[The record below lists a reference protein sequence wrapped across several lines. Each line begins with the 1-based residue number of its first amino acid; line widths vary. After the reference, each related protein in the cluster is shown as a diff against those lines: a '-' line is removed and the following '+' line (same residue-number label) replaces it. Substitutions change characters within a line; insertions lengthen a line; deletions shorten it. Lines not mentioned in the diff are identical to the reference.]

1 MVYSLAFYGVVLLGT
16 VAALIFVALNLHYR
30 LVDLRKSI
38 ASTQATLM
46 RLHTHVYSRNYQS
59 VDEPRAPFRPT
70 VIKGPMT
77 IRGDNGAEAKVLATI
92 HPTVIK

>member
-16 VAALIFVALNLHYR
+16 VAALIFVALHLHYR
-30 LVDLRKSI
+30 LVDLRKSVT
-38 ASTQATLM
+38 STQDTLM

-59 VDEPRAPFRPT
+59 VSTPRKAFKPT

-92 HPTVIK
+92 HPTIVE